1 MPEGVAMG
9 EEAEQLAREMYQ
21 FCVSSDIDIRN
32 RTLPIVHLRK
42 AVCTIDW
49 LFFSAHIINGFI

>member
-21 FCVSSDIDIRN
+21 FCVSSDIDIPLSHSAY
-32 RTLPIVHLRK
+32 RTLKKSSLYYRL
-42 AVCTIDW
+42 TI
-49 LFFSAHIINGFI
+49 F

>member
-1 MPEGVAMG
+1 MG

-42 AVCTIDW
+42 AVYTID
-49 LFFSAHIINGFI
+49 